1 MSKPI
6 SKPGSVAKITLTL
19 YLDQSAWWILK
30 PLYLS
35 QWACCILKTILSR
48 PMSLLESENNCVYA
62 NQLAG
67 CKKLSYLDQSACW
80 ILNPILSLLLPN
92 HVLQGGGECVGL
104 NLQSLSSD
112 IPVINHDVHFIPAT
126 LNLYRSA
133 ILYKNQGQIWGFPRP
148 PSGHP
153 WGPSTTTVTM
163 AQLEALRAGTTP
175 SGPHRIS
182 APERIIKEYGE

>member
-1 MSKPI
+1 M
-6 SKPGSVAKITLTL
+6 
-19 YLDQSAWWILK
+19 DFE
-30 PLYLS
+30 
-35 QWACCILKTILSR
+35 TIVSR
-48 PMSLLESENNCVYA
+48 PMSLLYSENHFISTNE
-62 NQLAG
+62 LAG
-67 CKKLSYLDQSACW
+67 FWKQLRLCQSACWMQKKLSYLDQSACW
-80 ILNPILSLLLPN
+80 ILKPILSLLLPN
-92 HVLQGGGECVGL
+92 SVLQGGGECVGL

-153 WGPSTTTVTM
+153 WGPSTTPVTM